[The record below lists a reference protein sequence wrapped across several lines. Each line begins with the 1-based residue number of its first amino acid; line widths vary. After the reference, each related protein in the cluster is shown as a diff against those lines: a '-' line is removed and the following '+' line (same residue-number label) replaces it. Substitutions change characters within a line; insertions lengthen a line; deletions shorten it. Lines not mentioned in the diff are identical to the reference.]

1 VSIIKN
7 IPTHRPEFCFRFDDQ
22 VFRDKPTASLDEID
36 ADIADSVLS
45 VHCLIKEEI
54 QNGIPPERI
63 VLAGLSQGGG
73 MALWAGLTFSEGR
86 LGGIC
91 ALASRLPAKELV
103 QTVRHSESKT
113 RPHVPL

>member
-1 VSIIKN
+1 MGEHYQGYIHRLII
-7 IPTHRPEFCFRFDDQ
+7 IFFRFDDQ
-22 VFRDKPTASLDEID
+22 VFRDKSTAPLDEIT

-45 VHCLIKEEI
+45 IHCLIREEI
-54 QNGIPPERI
+54 QRGIPPERI

-73 MALWAGLTFSEGR
+73 MALWAGLTFPEGR

-103 QTVRHSESKT
+103 QTVRHS
-113 RPHVPL
+113 